1 MIVILGAQIGWF
13 AVVALIALTV
23 LGVIQM
29 LKGFFPKEANPKI
42 WAGIAAALYFALS
55 AGIVFLPTKL
65 VEWLMVSMLV
75 LAIGQLGY
83 EALWQT
89 VIAWF
94 KSFLNPP
101 KA

>member
-13 AVVALIALTV
+13 LVVALIALTV
-23 LGVIQM
+23 LGVVQM
-29 LKGFFPKEANPKI
+29 LKGFFPKLTDTRV
-42 WAGIAAALYFALS
+42 WAGAAVVLYFALS

-65 VEWLMVSMLV
+65 VEWLMVAMLV

-89 VIAWF
+89 VVTWF
-94 KSFLNPP
+94 KNLLKPP
-101 KA
+101 GV